1 MRESLKEVCLKK
13 AVGPA
18 VTDTLEKTTQNTNL
32 VVLKLIKET
41 VENSDEKFKK
51 WLQDNIEM
59 FSGMIEMEL
68 MDKAYNAKSIRWDDL
83 IIRAEWKKEI
93 SDFLDKNYED
103 SRLIFE

>member
-1 MRESLKEVCLKK
+1 MANALQFIESNYEDLSEAEQIEKMRESLKEVCVKK

-18 VTDTLEKTTQNTNL
+18 VSDTLEKTTQNADL

-68 MDKAYNAKSIRWDDL
+68 MDK
-83 IIRAEWKKEI
+83 
-93 SDFLDKNYED
+93 
-103 SRLIFE
+103 